1 MTSEILS
8 ILVKL
13 IAYLCYSK
21 IIFLWQKYS
30 GLRMILINTFAALFS
45 ELSVPKF
52 TQNELK

>member
-13 IAYLCYSK
+13 IANLCYSK

-30 GLRMILINTFAALFS
+30 GLRMIFINTFAALFS